1 MNTTSDTANTAPLI
15 PMADPNPQP
24 YEAVRFNALK
34 HGILSRY
41 TVLSHESHAD
51 YESLVNSLMDEHLPA
66 GATEQHLIEELAS
79 VIWRKRRVLQAE
91 GATINKGLKESARS
105 AKTVIPAAA
114 PFEMGLSGENTDI
127 RNLMDLKPADVAESQ
142 QSARHDID
150 ATNKASAILRKGG
163 DRAYD
168 KALRAL
174 LPDTREWWQNYVDD
188 EEYTADAT
196 GLAAF
201 ITEHVTPFVYQQEKE
216 SRHHDAIVNQT
227 IGEGLQAYR
236 LEKLSRYET
245 HLDRKFERTLA
256 MLIKLKDLVGI
267 QLTEVLQLKLQ
278 AQGIADSAKSA
289 LVEEQLRNQVLL
301 QELAELRATA
311 VERDTQLAQ
320 AKSQNMVL
328 TEQNTRLQ
336 NELQASGA
344 RASELLAAQA
354 VLEDEKTTAIAAARS
369 VTTASPNNFCKKL
382 PNNARPIRQRS
393 AA

>member
-1 MNTTSDTANTAPLI
+1 MTASRRCLKPCERASNE
-15 PMADPNPQP
+15 NGH
-24 YEAVRFNALK
+24 YEVVRFNALK

-127 RNLMDLKPADVAESQ
+127 RDLMDLKPEDVAESQ
-142 QSARHDID
+142 RAARHDLD

-174 LPDTREWWQNYVDD
+174 
-188 EEYTADAT
+188 
-196 GLAAF
+196 AARFPRMVAKLCGGRGIPRRCHGAGSF

-256 MLIKLKDLVGI
+256 MLIKLKDLR
-267 QLTEVLQLKLQ
+267 
-278 AQGIADSAKSA
+278 SS
-289 LVEEQLRNQVLL
+289 
-301 QELAELRATA
+301 RAA
-311 VERDTQLAQ
+311 
-320 AKSQNMVL
+320 
-328 TEQNTRLQ
+328 
-336 NELQASGA
+336 
-344 RASELLAAQA
+344 
-354 VLEDEKTTAIAAARS
+354 
-369 VTTASPNNFCKKL
+369 
-382 PNNARPIRQRS
+382 
-393 AA
+393 

>member
-1 MNTTSDTANTAPLI
+1 MNAAIFGNADSTTVTNSTATSFP
-15 PMADPNPQP
+15 DSKPQG
-24 YEAVRFNALK
+24 YEVVRFNALK

-51 YESLVNSLMDEHLPA
+51 YESLVNSLMEEHLPA

-105 AKTVIPAAA
+105 AKTVIPTAA

-127 RNLMDLKPADVAESQ
+127 RDLMDLKPADVAENQ

-163 DRAYD
+163 DRAYE

-174 LPDTREWWQNYVDD
+174 LPSTREWWQEYVDD
-188 EEYTADAT
+188 EEYTADAV
-196 GLAAF
+196 GLSAF
-201 ITEHVTPFVYQQEKE
+201 ITEQVTPSVYQQEKA

-256 MLIKLKDLVGI
+256 MLIKLKDLR
-267 QLTEVLQLKLQ
+267 
-278 AQGIADSAKSA
+278 SS
-289 LVEEQLRNQVLL
+289 R
-301 QELAELRATA
+301 TA
-311 VERDTQLAQ
+311 
-320 AKSQNMVL
+320 
-328 TEQNTRLQ
+328 
-336 NELQASGA
+336 
-344 RASELLAAQA
+344 
-354 VLEDEKTTAIAAARS
+354 
-369 VTTASPNNFCKKL
+369 
-382 PNNARPIRQRS
+382 
-393 AA
+393 

>member
-1 MNTTSDTANTAPLI
+1 MNMTAIDSAARAAGDTSAALV
-15 PMADPNPQP
+15 ADPKPKA
-24 YEAVRFNALK
+24 YEVVRFNALK

-79 VIWRKRRVLQAE
+79 VIWRKRRVLQSE

-105 AKTVIPAAA
+105 ATTVIPSAA
-114 PFEMGLSGENTDI
+114 PFEVGLSGEGTDI
-127 RNLMDLKPADVAESQ
+127 RDLMDMRPEDVTESQ
-142 QSARHDID
+142 RAARDD
-150 ATNKASAILRKGG
+150 VDSTNRADAILRKGG

-174 LPDTREWWQNYVDD
+174 QLDTREWWQEYLDD

-201 ITEHVTPFVYQQEKE
+201 ISDHVTPFVYQQEKE

-227 IGEGLQAYR
+227 IGEGLQAYK

-256 MLIKLKDLVGI
+256 MLIKLKDLRKG
-267 QLTEVLQLKLQ
+267 
-278 AQGIADSAKSA
+278 
-289 LVEEQLRNQVLL
+289 R
-301 QELAELRATA
+301 TA
-311 VERDTQLAQ
+311 
-320 AKSQNMVL
+320 
-328 TEQNTRLQ
+328 
-336 NELQASGA
+336 
-344 RASELLAAQA
+344 
-354 VLEDEKTTAIAAARS
+354 
-369 VTTASPNNFCKKL
+369 
-382 PNNARPIRQRS
+382 
-393 AA
+393 

>member
-1 MNTTSDTANTAPLI
+1 MEPKMNTIATDKTAEIAEPSS
-15 PMADPNPQP
+15 QP
-24 YEAVRFNALK
+24 YVSIRFNALK

-114 PFEMGLSGENTDI
+114 PFEMGLSGEGTDI
-127 RNLMDLKPADVAESQ
+127 RNLMDLKPEDVTESQ
-142 QSARHDID
+142 RAARHDLD

-174 LPDTREWWQNYVDD
+174 LPDSREWWDGYVEE
-188 EEYTADAT
+188 EEYTADAA
-196 GLAAF
+196 GLASF
-201 ITEHVTPFVYQQEKE
+201 INEHLSPLCYQQEKE

-227 IGEGLQAYR
+227 IGEGLHAYR
-236 LEKLSRYET
+236 LENLSRYET

-256 MLIKLKDLVGI
+256 MLIKLKDLR
-267 QLTEVLQLKLQ
+267 
-278 AQGIADSAKSA
+278 SS
-289 LVEEQLRNQVLL
+289 
-301 QELAELRATA
+301 RAA
-311 VERDTQLAQ
+311 
-320 AKSQNMVL
+320 
-328 TEQNTRLQ
+328 
-336 NELQASGA
+336 
-344 RASELLAAQA
+344 
-354 VLEDEKTTAIAAARS
+354 
-369 VTTASPNNFCKKL
+369 
-382 PNNARPIRQRS
+382 
-393 AA
+393 

>member
-1 MNTTSDTANTAPLI
+1 MPKAASNPAAPLAVETK
-15 PMADPNPQP
+15 PPA
-24 YEAVRFNALK
+24 YEVVRFNALK

-51 YESLVNSLMDEHLPA
+51 YESLVNSLIDEHLPA

-127 RNLMDLKPADVAESQ
+127 RHLMDLKPEDVVESH
-142 QSARHDID
+142 QSAKHDID
-150 ATNKASAILRKGG
+150 ASNKASAILRKGG
-163 DRAYD
+163 DQAYE

-201 ITEHVTPFVYQQEKE
+201 ITEHITPFVHQQEKAA
-216 SRHHDAIVNQT
+216 RHHDAIVNQT
-227 IGEGLQAYR
+227 IGEGLQAYK

-256 MLIKLKDLVGI
+256 MLIKLKDLR
-267 QLTEVLQLKLQ
+267 
-278 AQGIADSAKSA
+278 AAK
-289 LVEEQLRNQVLL
+289 
-301 QELAELRATA
+301 TA
-311 VERDTQLAQ
+311 
-320 AKSQNMVL
+320 
-328 TEQNTRLQ
+328 
-336 NELQASGA
+336 
-344 RASELLAAQA
+344 
-354 VLEDEKTTAIAAARS
+354 
-369 VTTASPNNFCKKL
+369 
-382 PNNARPIRQRS
+382 
-393 AA
+393 